1 LLGLIAHL
9 AGYFIGTGTSNTVV
23 TLLAELLRSLGT
35 ALWTGCV
42 LILFVQV
49 WPDVQQRGARRKLAL
64 YEKSLGVRDA
74 REKSK

>member
-1 LLGLIAHL
+1 
-9 AGYFIGTGTSNTVV
+9 VV

-64 YEKSLGVRDA
+64 YEKALGDRDA

>member
-1 LLGLIAHL
+1 M
-9 AGYFIGTGTSNTVV
+9 V
-23 TLLAELLRSLGT
+23 TLLADLLRSLGT

-49 WPDVQQRGARRKLAL
+49 WPDVQPRSARRTIAL
-64 YEKSLGVRDA
+64 YEKALRERDA